1 MVSNLVRKG
10 LSVVAVKQSSVFSA
24 AFLII
29 VTTALSQVLG
39 ILKYRLFASYFGA
52 SSDLGVFFASFRIPD
67 LLFQI
72 IIVGALSSAFI
83 PVFSEHLSKETKK
96 SAYDFVSS
104 LTTLGLI
111 VFSFITIFVLIFAEL
126 LATLIAPEF
135 NNEQI
140 VLLANLMRIIQ
151 LSQFLF
157 LFGTVYTAML
167 QSLNYFLIPGI
178 ANALYNIG
186 IIVGVYAFAPTF
198 GIYGASIGVVIGA
211 GLFVLAQLPSII
223 SNGYFYS
230 FRITFDSGVKK
241 VLKLMVPRSLTIGIA
256 QVAITANVIFAGL
269 ISARSIVIF
278 DLALTLMAAPIFLF
292 GQSIAQ
298 ASFPALSR
306 IKDNKQEF
314 INVFKTSFNQI
325 LYLTLPISALFVV
338 LRIPLVRLFYGSGR
352 FDWEAT
358 LITGYTLALLSLSIS
373 AQAASLLVARAFYA
387 LHETKTPFAITLI
400 AVIINIF
407 ISVYFVIFLKLP
419 IYYLALSFS
428 IGSIFGFILMVIAL
442 DRKITLPKMDMFVSA
457 AKIVISAFV
466 TGIALY
472 IPIKLLDQL
481 VFDTTR
487 TVNLFIL
494 TSIASGIGFGA
505 YLFLTWLLDIEEF
518 NTIIAAVRRFTF
530 RNKIVSQIRELIND
544 GSKLN
549 P

>member
-1 MVSNLVRKG
+1 MVKNLVRKG
-10 LSVVAVKQSSVFSA
+10 MSVIAVKQSSIFSA

-29 VTTALSQVLG
+29 ITTAFSQILG

-52 SSDLGVFFASFRIPD
+52 TSDLGVFFASFRIPD

-83 PVFSEHLSKETKK
+83 PVFSEHLTKRSKED
-96 SAYDFVSS
+96 AFNFAAA

-111 VFSFITIFVLIFAEL
+111 VFSVITLFVLIFAEI
-126 LATLIAPEF
+126 LARLIAPEF
-135 NNEQI
+135 SDEQI
-140 VLLANLMRIIQ
+140 RLLANLMRIIQ
-151 LSQFLF
+151 VSQFLF
-157 LFGTVYTAML
+157 LFGTLFTAML
-167 QSLNYFLIPGI
+167 QSFNYFLIPGI

-186 IIVGVYAFAPTF
+186 IIIGVYIFAPSF
-198 GIYGASIGVVIGA
+198 GIYGAAIGVVMGA
-211 GLFVLAQLPSII
+211 FLFLLAQLPSII
-223 SNGYFYS
+223 ANGYFFKLKIS
-230 FRITFDSGVKK
+230 FDNGVNK
-241 VLKLMVPRSLTIGIA
+241 VLRLMVPRSLTIGIG
-256 QVAITANVIFAGL
+256 QIAITANVIFAGI

-306 IKDNKQEF
+306 IRDNSKEF
-314 INVFKTSFNQI
+314 ISIFKTSFNQI
-325 LYLTLPISALFVV
+325 LYLTLPISALFIV

-358 LITGYTLALLSLSIS
+358 LTTGYTLALLSLSIS

-387 LHETKTPFAITLI
+387 LHETKTPFIITLI
-400 AVIINIF
+400 AVVVNILISLYFIII
-407 ISVYFVIFLKLP
+407 LRLP
-419 IYYLALSFS
+419 VYYLALSFS
-428 IGSIFGFILMVIAL
+428 IGNVLGFLLMVIAL
-442 DRKITLPKMDMFVSA
+442 DRKISLPKMDMFIGAS
-457 AKIVISAFV
+457 KIIISAFV

-494 TSIASGIGFGA
+494 TSIASIIGFGS
-505 YLFLTWLLDIEEF
+505 YLFFTWLLDIEEF
-518 NTIIAAVRRFTF
+518 NSIIAAARKFTF
-530 RNKIVSQIRELIND
+530 KNKIVGQIRELISD
-544 GSKLN
+544 GTKLN

>member
-1 MVSNLVRKG
+1 MVNNLVRKG
-10 LSVVAVKQSSVFSA
+10 LSVVAVRQSSIFSA

-29 VTTALSQVLG
+29 ITTALSQVLG

-52 SSDLGVFFASFRIPD
+52 TSDLGVFFASFRIPD

-83 PVFSEHLSKETKK
+83 PVFSEHLSKDSKQKAFNFAST
-96 SAYDFVSS
+96 

-111 VFSFITIFVLIFAEL
+111 VFSIITVFVIVFAEF
-126 LATLIAPEF
+126 LARIIAPEF
-135 NNEQI
+135 DSQQI
-140 VLLANLMRIIQ
+140 RLLANLMRIIQ

-167 QSLNYFLIPGI
+167 QSFNYFLIPGI

-186 IIVGVYAFAPTF
+186 IIAGVYLFAPSF
-198 GIYGASIGVVIGA
+198 GIYGAAIGVLIGA
-211 GLFVLAQLPSII
+211 SLFVLAQVPSII
-223 SNGYFYS
+223 SNGYIFT
-230 FRITFDSGVKK
+230 FRLNFDSGVKK
-241 VLKLMVPRSLTIGIA
+241 VLRLMVPRSLTIGIG
-256 QVAITANVIFAGL
+256 QIAITANVIFAGI

-306 IKDNKQEF
+306 IKDNKEEF
-314 INVFKTSFNQI
+314 ISVFKTSFNQI
-325 LYLTLPISALFVV
+325 LYLTLPISALFIV

-387 LHETKTPFAITLI
+387 LHETKTPFVITLI
-400 AVIINIF
+400 SVAVNIL
-407 ISVYFVIFLKLP
+407 ISVYFVLFLRLP

-428 IGSIFGFILMVIAL
+428 IGNTLGFILMVIAL
-442 DRKITLPKMDMFVSA
+442 DKKISLPKMDMFISA
-457 AKIVISAFV
+457 SKILISAFI

-494 TSIASGIGFGA
+494 TSIASAIGFGA
-505 YLFLTWLLDIEEF
+505 YLFFTWLLDIEEF
-518 NTIIAAVRRFTF
+518 NTIIATARKFTF
-530 RNKIVSQIRELIND
+530 RNKIITQIRELIDD